1 MSQPNDSVL
10 SLLSARERDVLR
22 LLRSGMLTPQVAS
35 NLGISVSTLNKH
47 LASTR
52 RKLGVKRTA
61 HALLLGG
68 ENRSPPPYADAV
80 GLSSS
85 ALCDFANALETCRT
99 FDEAWDVLRNYADRL
114 GVTTHSC
121 GLIAE
126 PPGIVTNGVR
136 AIKIH
141 WPHQIKEMWS
151 GMGGEKADPTVPL
164 ASRCMGG
171 FVVNNEQIIR
181 SLRNIAPR
189 PVLELGEALIDNN
202 LRFVLHQPKRDTLTQ
217 APLMMTFDIPRHAI
231 NDLRRDTSHI
241 RETLRI
247 MAATFWEFVQTQ
259 RLMAASI
266 CGLSRRQREVLTL
279 AARGFTVAE
288 TAEHMGVSV
297 RSAEKTL
304 AAARKQVGARTTS
317 AAVYRALVYRA
328 LI

>member
-1 MSQPNDSVL
+1 MSEPNASGL

-22 LLRSGMLTPQVAS
+22 LLRTGMLTPQIAS
-35 NLGISVSTLNKH
+35 NLAISVSTLNKH

-68 ENRSPPPYADAV
+68 ESRPSPSYAAAV
-80 GLSSS
+80 DLSS
-85 ALCDFANALETCRT
+85 CDFANVLETCRT

-126 PPGIVTNGVR
+126 PPGLVTNGAR

-141 WPHQIKEMWS
+141 WPHQIKELWS

-164 ASRCMGG
+164 ASRSTGG
-171 FVVNNEQIIR
+171 FVVNNAQIIR
-181 SLRNIAPR
+181 NLRNRAPR
-189 PVLELGEALIDNN
+189 PVLELGEALIDND
-202 LRFVLHQPKRDTLTQ
+202 FIYVLHQPIRDSLTQ

-231 NDLRRDTSHI
+231 DDFRRDKNRF

-247 MAATFWEFVQTQ
+247 MAATFWEFVQTR